1 MKLKILL
8 IATIAI
14 TLTLLAS
21 TVALA
26 FSKGKPKK
34 PTKSKTKSL
43 VLKPIKPLLDTL
55 SWMENLAIQPCPEDS
70 LGIAAM
76 SLMREVN
83 EWTKVR
89 YRRGGNTKKGVDCSG
104 FVKNVFK
111 DAFSFALPRTS
122 REQFTLGDTV
132 SPSELK
138 TGDLVFFKSKKKR
151 INHVGIYLGNG
162 QFVHSARK
170 LGVSI
175 ASLANSYYHKRFA
188 GAKRIL
194 GFSSGSIEGD

>member
-21 TVALA
+21 SVVHA

-34 PTKSKTKSL
+34 PTKTKTKSI
-43 VLKPIKPLLDTL
+43 VMKPIKPLLDTL

-70 LGIAAM
+70 FGLAAI
-76 SLMREVN
+76 SLLREVN

-89 YRRGGNTKKGVDCSG
+89 YRKGGNTKKGVDCSG
-104 FVKNVFK
+104 FVKNIFK
-111 DAFSFALPRTS
+111 DAFSFGLPRTS
-122 REQFTLGDTV
+122 REQFTLGDSV
-132 SPSELK
+132 DQNELK
-138 TGDLVFFKSKKKR
+138 AGDLVFFKSKRKR

-194 GFSSGSIEGD
+194 GFNSGSVETN